1 MSLAQLLLWAAAAVA
16 TLAVLLVGLGL
27 RSPGAQADRRSR
39 LALAAAA
46 SLAAV
51 AFLFLLSRFIAADVS
66 YQYVF
71 LYTKTTLPLHWRV
84 AGTWAGREGSLLL
97 WAAWMAAV
105 AWAVAWHHHRQ
116 RAQDPAEGRGRA
128 WAMLFLAGFSA
139 ALLWAVA
146 VQDTFAATPSFFLE
160 GRPEGNGLNPTL
172 KSQFILI
179 HPPLMFLAYALAAV
193 PAAAALGHL
202 ASGTDRWSRV
212 ATPWARLDW
221 LLYTVAMGLGGL
233 WAYYTLGFG
242 GYWAWDP
249 VEVANLLPWVAL
261 TVYLHAQLHHARH
274 GAYRVAGP
282 FLALLP
288 LLLTLFSTIST
299 RSGLWVS
306 VHAFTDPTNTFD
318 PDAPGRFLAILAV
331 EPGLLFPVRLFL
343 ATLGLG
349 LALWCLRLARDQGAM
364 LGASRVIAGILAA
377 FAAYAAVA
385 PASALSLLFEASSR
399 VAGGRTGLGLM
410 AIGFLACLAAAA
422 PALLGKHEP
431 ARERSGSRITLPNLA
446 YYAVLILSLGLLVLF
461 LFHAAAVNGWDT
473 GFYER
478 RLPFIAAPVLVGL
491 IVMLGHSVLGRRRSV
506 ILAAVALLAA
516 AGAAAA
522 WTTHREGAFLLVL
535 SLVAVVV
542 GLDKVRRAA
551 LPPGM
556 GKKQWLAP
564 TLLWAAA
571 LLDLLFWLDPPTR
584 IGLGSVTWRPV
595 WPAQFFFGTVALYVL
610 WQAHRILAGAAPRRP
625 GHVHLLAGLLGGFF
639 VAVPLALVAWLLHR
653 RDGLVPGLLDAKA
666 KARLRQAALY
676 GAHLAVVVAFL
687 GYATSTY
694 WKESEIHDVSI
705 GDTASVAGHDLV
717 VDRIDVTAEPGTAFA
732 GRFDVVLDEGGR
744 QVAAE
749 FGWEEQVGAHFPLP
763 VTLRRWDG
771 DVFANVRSI
780 DVAESAC
787 GPARTINAYEAS
799 APPRACAD
807 GEVTSVQLEVIWL
820 PGVGI
825 VWLALA
831 LFAFHM
837 AMLMALQPPAV
848 PTGRA
853 TESAQATA

>member
-1 MSLAQLLLWAAAAVA
+1 MNLAQGLLWGAAGLATVAVA
-16 TLAVLLVGLGL
+16 LGAAGL
-27 RSPGAQADRRSR
+27 RSSTRNAARGLRSV
-39 LALAAAA
+39 LAMAA
-46 SLAAV
+46 SLTAV
-51 AFLFLLSRFIAADVS
+51 AFVFLLSRFIAADVS

-71 LYTKTTLPLHWRV
+71 LYTKTTLALPWRI

-97 WAAWMAAV
+97 WAMWLAIV
-105 AWAVAWHHHRQ
+105 AWAVARHHHR
-116 RAQDPAEGRGRA
+116 RPPVDGAEERGRA
-128 WAMLFLAGFSA
+128 WAMLFLAAFSA

-146 VQDTFAATPSFFLE
+146 LQDTFASTPSFFLE
-160 GRPEGNGLNPTL
+160 GRPGGNGLNPTL

-202 ASGTDRWSRV
+202 ASGTDRWSAV

-274 GAYRVAGP
+274 GSYKVAGP

-318 PDAPGRFLAILAV
+318 PDAPGRFLNILAV
-331 EPGLLFPVRLFL
+331 ESGLLFPVRLFL

-349 LALWCLRLARDQGAM
+349 LALWCIRLARDQASM
-364 LGASRVIAGILAA
+364 VPASRVIAGILAA
-377 FAAYAAVA
+377 YAAYAAVA
-385 PASALSLLFEASSR
+385 PASALSLLFEAASR
-399 VAGGRTGLGLM
+399 IAGGHTGIGLM

-431 ARERSGSRITLPNLA
+431 AKPRTGARITLPNLA
-446 YYAVLILSLGLLVLF
+446 YYAVLVLSLGLLVLF
-461 LFHAAAVNGWDT
+461 LFHAAAANGWN
-473 GFYER
+473 GRFYED
-478 RLPFIAAPVLVGL
+478 RLPFIAAPVLAGL
-491 IVMLGHSVLGRRRSV
+491 IVMLGHGVHGRKRSVLIASGALV
-506 ILAAVALLAA
+506 AAGVAAAV
-516 AGAAAA
+516 

-535 SLVAVVV
+535 SLVAVFV

-551 LPPGM
+551 LPPGA
-556 GKKQWLAP
+556 GKRQWLAP

-571 LLDLLFWLDPPTR
+571 LLDLLFWLNPPSR
-584 IGLGSVTWRPV
+584 IGFGAFTWRPV
-595 WPAQFFFGTVALYVL
+595 WPAQLVFGAVAGYVL
-610 WQAHRILAGAAPRRP
+610 WQSHRILAGAAPRRP
-625 GHVHLLAGLLGGFF
+625 AHVHLLAGLLAGFW
-639 VAVPLALVAWLLHR
+639 VAAPLAGAAWLLHR
-653 RDGLVPGLLDAKA
+653 RDGLTPALLDAKA

-676 GAHLAVVVAFL
+676 GAHLAVVIAFL
-687 GYATSTY
+687 GYAASTY
-694 WKESEIHDVSI
+694 WKETEVHDVTV
-705 GDTASVAGHDLV
+705 GETASVAGHDLV
-717 VDRIDVTAEPGTAFA
+717 VEQIAIVAEPGTAFA
-732 GRFDVVLDEGGR
+732 ERFDVVLDDDGR

-763 VTLRRWDG
+763 TTLRLWDG

-787 GPARTINAYEAS
+787 GPARTIAAYQAS
-799 APPRACAD
+799 APPRACAA

-820 PGVGI
+820 PGLGI

-837 AMLMALQPPAV
+837 AMLMSLQPARAAAT
-848 PTGRA
+848 PTP
-853 TESAQATA
+853 TPEP

>member
-1 MSLAQLLLWAAAAVA
+1 VTLAQLLLWAASALGTTAVA
-16 TLAVLLVGLGL
+16 MSALGL
-27 RSPGAQADRRSR
+27 RSPGGRAARSVR
-39 LALAAAA
+39 PLLAAAA
-46 SLAAV
+46 SLTAV

-71 LYTKTTLPLHWRV
+71 LYTKTSLPLQWRI

-105 AWAVAWHHHRQ
+105 AWAVSRHHHRRPVDDQ
-116 RAQDPAEGRGRA
+116 AEATGRA
-128 WAMLFLAGFSA
+128 WAMLFLSAFSA

-179 HPPLMFLAYALAAV
+179 HPPMMFLAYALAAV

-202 ASGTDRWSRV
+202 ASGTDRWSIV
-212 ATPWARLDW
+212 AMGWSRLDW

-274 GAYRVAGP
+274 GAYKVVGP

-318 PDAPGRFLAILAV
+318 PDAPGRFLDILAV

-349 LALWCLRLARDQGAM
+349 LALWCLRLARDQHTM
-364 LGASRVIAGILAA
+364 LGASRAIAGLLAA
-377 FAAYAAVA
+377 YAAYAAVA
-385 PASALSLLFEASSR
+385 PASALSLLFEASALI
-399 VAGGRTGLGLM
+399 AGGNTGLGLM
-410 AIGFLACLAAAA
+410 VVGFLACLLAAS
-422 PALLGKHEP
+422 PALLGTHEP
-431 ARERSGSRITLPNLA
+431 AKPRAGPRVTLPNLA
-446 YYAVLILSLGLLVLF
+446 YYAVLVLSLGLLVLF
-461 LFHAAAVNGWDT
+461 LFHAAAANGWSQE
-473 GFYER
+473 FYED
-478 RLPFIAAPVLVGL
+478 RLPFLAAPVLAGL
-491 IVMLGHSVLGRRRSV
+491 VVMLGHGVLGRRRSV
-506 ILAAVALLAA
+506 LVAGGALAA
-516 AGAAAA
+516 AGLAALAFPQ
-522 WTTHREGAFLLVL
+522 HRAGAFVLVL
-535 SLVAVVV
+535 SVAAVAI

-551 LPPGM
+551 LPPGVA
-556 GKKQWLAP
+556 KPQWLAP

-584 IGLGSVTWRPV
+584 VGLGSVTWRPV
-595 WPAQFFFGTVALYVL
+595 WPAQFFFGSVAGYVL

-639 VAVPLALVAWLLHR
+639 VAAPLALAAWLLHR
-653 RDGLVPGLLDAKA
+653 RDGLAPGPLDAKA

-676 GAHLAVVVAFL
+676 GAHLAVAIAFL

-694 WKESEIHDVSI
+694 WKESEVHDLGV
-705 GDTASVAGHDLV
+705 GDTAEVAGHELV
-717 VDRIDVTAEPGTAFA
+717 LDRIDVAAEPGTVFA
-732 GRFDVVLDEGGR
+732 ATFDVVLDEDGR
-744 QVAAE
+744 QVGAE

-763 VTLRRWDG
+763 ATLRRWSG

-787 GPARTINAYEAS
+787 GPARTISAYQAS

-807 GEVTSVQLEVIWL
+807 GEVTSVQVELIWL
-820 PGVGI
+820 PGLGI

-831 LFAFHM
+831 LFALYM
-837 AMLMALQPPAV
+837 GMLIALQPVPALATPA
-848 PTGRA
+848 PTA
-853 TESAQATA
+853 SH

>member
-1 MSLAQLLLWAAAAVA
+1 MTIAQLLVWGAAVLA
-16 TLAVLLVGLGL
+16 TAAIGLSALGL
-27 RSPGAQADRRSR
+27 RVPGAQSEPSVRHL
-39 LALAAAA
+39 LAGAAT
-46 SLAAV
+46 LVTV

-71 LYTKTTLPLHWRV
+71 LYTKTSLPLQWRI

-97 WAAWMAAV
+97 WAMWLAIV
-105 AWAVAWHHHRQ
+105 AWFVARHHR
-116 RAQDPAEGRGRA
+116 RPVDDAAETAGRA
-128 WAMLFLAGFSA
+128 WTLFFLAAFSA
-139 ALLWAVA
+139 TLLWAVA
-146 VQDTFAATPSFFLE
+146 LQDTFATTPSFFLE
-160 GRPEGNGLNPTL
+160 GRPEGNGINPTL

-179 HPPLMFLAYALAAV
+179 HPPLMFLAYALATV

-202 ASGTDRWSRV
+202 ASGTDRWSRI
-212 ATPWARLDW
+212 AMPWARLDW

-282 FLALLP
+282 FIALLP
-288 LLLTLFSTIST
+288 LLLTLFSTVST

-318 PDAPGRFLAILAV
+318 PDAPGRFLDILEV

-349 LALWCLRLARDQGAM
+349 LALWCLRLARDHGSM
-364 LGASRVIAGILAA
+364 LGASRVIAGVLAA
-377 FAAYAAVA
+377 YAAYAAVA
-385 PASALSLLFEASSR
+385 PASALSLLFEAASR
-399 VAGGRTGLGLM
+399 LTGGRTGIGLM
-410 AIGFLACLAAAA
+410 AIGFAACLAAAA
-422 PALLGKHEP
+422 PALLGKHEAAKP
-431 ARERSGSRITLPNLA
+431 RTGPRVTLPNLA
-446 YYAVLILSLGLLVLF
+446 YYAVLVLSLGLLVLF
-461 LFHAAAVNGWDT
+461 LFHAAAANGWDT

-478 RLPFIAAPVLVGL
+478 RLPVIAAPVLAGL
-491 IVMLGHSVLGRRRSV
+491 IVMLGHGVHGRRRSV
-506 ILAAVALLAA
+506 VIAAGTLVAAGLAA
-516 AGAAAA
+516 AV
-522 WTTHREGAFLLVL
+522 WTTHREGAFLLVM
-535 SLVAVVV
+535 SLVAVAL

-556 GKKQWLAP
+556 GKRQWFAP

-571 LLDLLFWLDPPTR
+571 MLDLLFWLDPPTR
-584 IGLGSVTWRPV
+584 IGFGSVTWQPL
-595 WPAQFFFGTVALYVL
+595 WPAQFFFGSIAGYVL
-610 WQAHRILAGAAPRRP
+610 WQSHRILAGAAPRRP
-625 GHVHLLAGLLGGFF
+625 GHVHLLAGLLAGFW
-639 VAVPLALVAWLLHR
+639 VAAPLALIAWFLHR
-653 RDGLVPGLLDAKA
+653 RDRLAPGLLDAKA

-676 GAHLAVVVAFL
+676 GAHLAVAIAFL

-694 WKESEIHDVSI
+694 WKESEIHDVSL
-705 GDTASVAGHDLV
+705 GDTASVSGHDLI
-717 VDRIDVTAEPGTAFA
+717 VDRIDVIAEPGTAFA
-732 GRFDVVLDEGGR
+732 GRFDVVLDEDGR

-763 VTLRRWDG
+763 TTLRRWDG

-780 DVAESAC
+780 DVADSAC
-787 GPARTINAYEAS
+787 GPARTIRAYEAS
-799 APPRACAD
+799 APPRACA
-807 GEVTSVQLEVIWL
+807 GTEVTSVQLEVIWL
-820 PGVGI
+820 PGLGI

-837 AMLMALQPPAV
+837 GMLMAMQPPPAPV
-848 PTGRA
+848 RVA
-853 TESAQATA
+853 ESAETAEP